1 MSMPIDS
8 QVETSDP
15 KMQSVSYRTIL
26 PEGKTSDYS
35 PGQRIDYKINST
47 ENPYFDGSKSYLLL
61 KVESRCQFAE
71 ASATAPVPVCF
82 PANMGANVL
91 VNRLVARVNDGTGRI
106 VEDREAYNMWNGI
119 QNAYTHD
126 SDVFPSLAKVTGVSG
141 RNTNEI
147 NQTCDNIGNQY
158 FVPNA
163 TITSN
168 VATGG
173 PILIDNSFVIPVE
186 LGIFSTFRDQ
196 HFAVPN
202 FDLNGLHL
210 TYHLETGNRSM
221 QLLCHRFFQEETINT
236 VAQQVVV
243 KAVNPLVP
251 LACTFTANDVF
262 TIDQSA
268 CDPNLYV
275 DGESWTLD
283 NLAWRIG
290 MPLTSISAG
299 LTAIINRIEIDAGL
313 VKITTTGNLVAG
325 TGPDTIRLG
334 DVSKRSYNISKCELR
349 ILNTTPDA
357 STMKQIRRSLQRGLN
372 FNSTALYKVS
382 TAAQLVNAVCD
393 IPEALT
399 RCLSIIAVP
408 VQQSKLTTLDQDNAY
423 IYPRPDS
430 VFQSPTN
437 PNDYSYQW
445 LVRNVLIPNLQ
456 VETNHLVDAKSDNCI
471 LFQQQIMALR
481 PMMEVRSLGD
491 KIINDKIF
499 DLDLPFFFPLL
510 LAPHGSSFDLID
522 SAPQLRIEN
531 SQSSNLAQ
539 ITAKLHFMFVTH
551 VRKLTV
557 VDDNV
562 EINF

>member
-61 KVESRCQFAE
+61 KVESRCEFADTD
-71 ASATAPVPVCF
+71 ATAPVPACF

-106 VEDREAYNMWNGI
+106 VEDRESYNMWNGI

-126 SDVFPSLAKVTGVSG
+126 SDVFPSLAKIEAVSG

-158 FVPNA
+158 FLPNA

-173 PILIDNSFVIPVE
+173 NVKIDNSFVIPVE

-221 QLLCHRFFQEETINT
+221 QLLCHRFFQEETVNT
-236 VAQQVVV
+236 IAQQVVV
-243 KAVNPLVP
+243 KAVNPLV
-251 LACTFTANDVF
+251 AISCTFTDANTF
-262 TIDQSA
+262 TIDLGT
-268 CDPNLYV
+268 CDPQLQV

-290 MPLTSISAG
+290 MPLTSITTG
-299 LTAIINRIEIDAGL
+299 NNGIISSIEIDAGL
-313 VKITTTGNLVAG
+313 VKVVCTGGMSAAG
-325 TGPDTIRLG
+325 ADTVRLG
-334 DVSKRSYNISKCELR
+334 NVSKRSYNITKCELR

-408 VQQSKLTTLDQDNAY
+408 VQQNKLNTLDQDNAY

-430 VFQSPTN
+430 VFQAPTN

-491 KIINDKIF
+491 KIINDKNF

-531 SQSSNLAQ
+531 SQTANLAQ

>member
-8 QVETSDP
+8 QVETNSA
-15 KMQSVSYRTIL
+15 KLQSVSYRTIL
-26 PEGKTSDYS
+26 PEGKTSGYR
-35 PGQRIDYKINST
+35 PGERIDYKINST

-61 KVESRCQFAE
+61 NIESKCEFAE
-71 ASATAPVPVCF
+71 ATATAPVPACF

-91 VNRLVARVNDGTGRI
+91 VNRLTARVNDGTGRI
-106 VEDREAYNMWNGI
+106 IEDRESYNLWNGI

-126 SDVFPSLAKVTGVSG
+126 SDVFPSLAKVSGVSG

-147 NQTCDNIGNQY
+147 NQTADNIGNQY
-158 FVPNA
+158 FVPNQS
-163 TITSN
+163 ITSN

-173 PILIDNSFVIPVE
+173 NVLINNSFVIPVE

-202 FDLNGLHL
+202 FDMNGIHL
-210 TYHLETGNRSM
+210 TYFLETGNRSM
-221 QLLCHRFFQEETINT
+221 QLLCHKFFAEETINT
-236 VAQQVVV
+236 IAQQVVT
-243 KAVNPLVP
+243 KAVNPLEP
-251 LACTFTANDVF
+251 IACTFTANDTF
-262 TIDQSA
+262 TINSA
-268 CDPNLYV
+268 VCDPNLEI
-275 DGESWTLD
+275 DGQTWSLE

-290 MPLTSISAG
+290 MPLTSTTGAATS
-299 LTAIINRIEIDAGL
+299 IIASIEIDAGL
-313 VKITTTGNLVAG
+313 VKITTTGNLVSG
-325 TGPDTIRLG
+325 TGADLVRLG
-334 DVSKRSYNISKCELR
+334 DVKTRSYNITKCELR
-349 ILNTTPDA
+349 ILNTTPDSA
-357 STMKQIRRSLQRGLN
+357 TMKSIRRALQRGLN

-393 IPEALT
+393 VPEALT
-399 RCLSIIAVP
+399 RCLSIVAVP
-408 VQQSKLTTLDQDNAY
+408 IQQNKLNTLDQDNAY

-430 VFQSPTN
+430 VFQAPTN

-456 VETNHLVDAKSDNCI
+456 VDTNHLVDAKSDNCI
-471 LFQQQIMALR
+471 LFQQQQMALR
-481 PMMEVRSLGD
+481 PMMAVRSLGD
-491 KIINDKIF
+491 KIVNDKNF

-510 LAPHGSSFDLID
+510 LAPMGSSFDLID

-531 SQSSNLAQ
+531 SQTANLAQ
-539 ITAKLHFMFVTH
+539 ITAKLHHIFICH
-551 VRKLTV
+551 VRKLQV

>member
-1 MSMPIDS
+1 MTEPINS

-26 PEGKTSDYS
+26 PEGKTSGYV

-61 KVESRCQFAE
+61 NVQSKCTFSEVG
-71 ASATAPVPVCF
+71 ATCPPPVCF

-91 VNRLVARVNDGTGRI
+91 VNRLTARVNDGTGRI
-106 VEDREAYNMWNGI
+106 IEDREAYNMWNGLS
-119 QNAYTHD
+119 NAYQHD
-126 SDVFPSLAKVTGVSG
+126 SDVFPSLAKVEGVSG

-147 NQTCDNIGNQY
+147 NQTADNIGNQY
-158 FVPNA
+158 FMPNQS
-163 TITSN
+163 ITSN

-173 PILIDNSFVIPVE
+173 NTLIDNSFVIPVE

-202 FDLNGLHL
+202 FDLNGIHL

-221 QLLCHRFFQEETINT
+221 QLLCHKFFQQATINT
-236 VAQQVVV
+236 ITDQTVV
-243 KAVNPLVP
+243 KAVNPLTP
-251 LACTFTANDVF
+251 IACTFTDPNTF
-262 TIDQSA
+262 TIDKA
-268 CDPNLYV
+268 VCDVDLSV
-275 DGESWTLD
+275 DGETWSLE
-283 NLAWRIG
+283 NLAWRVG
-290 MPLTSISAG
+290 MPLTTIA
-299 LTAIINRIEIDAGL
+299 TAKTGIITSIEIDSEL
-313 VKITTTGNLVAG
+313 VKIVCTGSF
-325 TGPDTIRLG
+325 GPGSGADTVRLG
-334 DVSKRSYNISKCELR
+334 SLATRSYNITKCELR

-393 IPEALT
+393 VPEALT
-399 RCLSIIAVP
+399 RCLSIVAVP
-408 VQQSKLTTLDQDNAY
+408 VQQSKLNTVDQDNAY
-423 IYPRPDS
+423 VYPRPDS
-430 VFQSPTN
+430 VFQAPTN

-471 LFQQQIMALR
+471 LFQQQSMALR
-481 PMMEVRSLGD
+481 PLMHVRSLGD
-491 KIINDKIF
+491 KIVNDKNF

-522 SAPQLRIEN
+522 SGCQLRIEN
-531 SQSSNLAQ
+531 SQTGNLGQ
-539 ITAKLHFMFVTH
+539 ILAKLHHIFITH